1 MVTINWWRSHPRD
14 AAVVVDVAAVVVV
27 VIVVLDVVKVVVY
40 VHTAVVT
47 AHVDVAFILFLIL
60 IML

>member
-1 MVTINWWRSHPRD
+1 MTINWWRSHPRI

-27 VIVVLDVVKVVVY
+27 VIVVLDQVAVC

-47 AHVDVAFILFLIL
+47 AHATST
-60 IML
+60 